1 MRRRIVYTI
10 AVVVCLLPALVLPAQ
25 KGHSPAVPAPVLKAT
40 VDKQKILIGEPIH
53 LMLEAS
59 VQGDVPLIWPDLD
72 SLPHFEFVEKG
83 KLDSTLSSG
92 GRSYRQYMTVTSFD
106 SGAYAIPRLAFIEG
120 NKKYFTDSIRVEI
133 GYTKIDPSKD
143 YHDIKEIIE
152 VPNPYAH
159 WIVWVVAA
167 VALISLALV
176 IWLIRK
182 KKILKKLAAALQAP
196 RLSPYEEALSE
207 LKELEQAHLPEKG
220 SVKVYYSRLGEIFR
234 VYLLRRLK
242 ISSLAE
248 TSEELI
254 RELRGLQLPAE
265 QFAALAETLR
275 MSDFVKFAKYQPEA
289 ADNELHYRVIRS
301 SVEALEV
308 TAASDDAAAT
318 AAARSAATA
327 AMKGAQPA
335 EATATPQT
343 QKEKNN

>member
-1 MRRRIVYTI
+1 V
-10 AVVVCLLPALVLPAQ
+10 
-25 KGHSPAVPAPVLKAT
+25 
-40 VDKQKILIGEPIH
+40 
-53 LMLEAS
+53 
-59 VQGDVPLIWPDLD
+59 
-72 SLPHFEFVEKG
+72 
-83 KLDSTLSSG
+83 DSTVSSD
-92 GRSYRQYMTVTSFD
+92 GRSYRLYMTVTSFD
-106 SGAYAIPRLAFIEG
+106 SGAYAIPRLAFTEG

-133 GYTKIDPSKD
+133 GYTRIDPSKD

-159 WIVWVVAA
+159 LIVWIVAA

-182 KKILKKLAAALQAP
+182 KKILKKLTAAMQAP

-234 VYLLRRLK
+234 IYLLRRLK

-254 RELRGLQLPAE
+254 RELRRLPLPAE
-265 QFAALAETLR
+265 QFSALSETLR
-275 MSDFVKFAKYQPEA
+275 MSDFVKFAKYEPEA
-289 ADNELHYRVIRS
+289 VDNEQHFRVIRG
-301 SVEALEV
+301 SVEALEATTIGAE
-308 TAASDDAAAT
+308 TAAIAAASAAAQVSKNDPSTGATTT
-318 AAARSAATA
+318 AAA
-327 AMKGAQPA
+327 
-335 EATATPQT
+335 QT

>member
-1 MRRRIVYTI
+1 
-10 AVVVCLLPALVLPAQ
+10 
-25 KGHSPAVPAPVLKAT
+25 
-40 VDKQKILIGEPIH
+40 
-53 LMLEAS
+53 
-59 VQGDVPLIWPDLD
+59 
-72 SLPHFEFVEKG
+72 
-83 KLDSTLSSG
+83 
-92 GRSYRQYMTVTSFD
+92 VTSFD

-120 NKKYFTDSIRVEI
+120 SKKYFTDSIRVEI

-159 WIVWVVAA
+159 WIVWIVAA
-167 VALISLALV
+167 VALISLTLV

-182 KKILKKLAAALQAP
+182 KKVLKKLTAVPQTR

-254 RELRGLQLPAE
+254 RELRRLQLPAE
-265 QFAALAETLR
+265 QFSALAETLR

-289 ADNELHYRVIRS
+289 ADNEQHYRVVRNSI
-301 SVEALEV
+301 EALEV
-308 TAASDDAAAT
+308 TAASAESAAT
-318 AAARSAATA
+318 AAAAQASKSAQSTGAPKGGQQAGAPPGPQPTQSAAT
-327 AMKGAQPA
+327 GAKPSNDNK
-335 EATATPQT
+335 P
-343 QKEKNN
+343 N

>member
-1 MRRRIVYTI
+1 MRRKVVYTI
-10 AVVVCLLPALVLPAQ
+10 AVVICLLPALVLPAQ
-25 KGHSPAVPAPVLKAT
+25 KRHSPAVPAPVLKVT

-53 LMLEAS
+53 LMLEAT

-83 KLDSTLSSG
+83 KVDSTGGSD

-106 SGAYAIPRLAFIEG
+106 SGSYAIPRLAFTEG
-120 NKKYFTDSIRVEI
+120 NKKYFTDSIGVEI

-159 WIVWVVAA
+159 FIVWGVAA
-167 VALISLALV
+167 VALISLAVV

-182 KKILKKLAAALQAP
+182 KKVLKRLAAAVQAP
-196 RLSPYEEALSE
+196 RLSPYEEALAE
-207 LKELEQAHLPEKG
+207 LKDLEQAHLPEKG

-234 VYLLRRLK
+234 IYLLRRLK
-242 ISSLAE
+242 ISGLAE

-254 RELRGLQLPAE
+254 REMRQLQLPAE
-265 QFAALAETLR
+265 QFPALAETLR

-289 ADNELHYRVIRS
+289 TDNEQHYRVIRS
-301 SVEALEV
+301 SVETLEAMAV
-308 TAASDDAAAT
+308 SAEAAAT
-318 AAARSAATA
+318 A
-327 AMKGAQPA
+327 
-335 EATATPQT
+335 QT
-343 QKEKNN
+343 QQEKSIK

>member
-25 KGHSPAVPAPVLKAT
+25 KGHSPAANAPTLKAT
-40 VDKQKILIGEPIH
+40 VDKQAILIGEPIH
-53 LMLEAS
+53 LMLEAT
-59 VQGDVPLIWPDLD
+59 VRGNVPLTWPNLD
-72 SLPHFEFVEKG
+72 SIPHFEFIEKG
-83 KLDSTLSSG
+83 NVDSTQSSD
-92 GRSYRQYMTVTSFD
+92 GRSYRQYLTVTSFD
-106 SGAYAIPRLAFIEG
+106 SGAYAIPRLAFIAG
-120 NKKYFTDSIRVEI
+120 NKKYFTDSIRVGI
-133 GYTKIDPSKD
+133 GYTKIDPAKD

-159 WIVWVVAA
+159 WIVWIVAA
-167 VALISLALV
+167 VALISLVIV

-182 KKILKKLAAALQAP
+182 KKLLKKLTAVRQTP

-254 RELRGLQLPAE
+254 RELRRLPLPAE
-265 QFAALAETLR
+265 QFSALAETLR
-275 MSDFVKFAKYQPEA
+275 MSDFVKFAKYEPQA
-289 ADNELHYRVIRS
+289 ADNEQHFRVIRG
-301 SVEALEV
+301 SVEVLEGEAARAE
-308 TAASDDAAAT
+308 TAAIAAAQAAKT
-318 AAARSAATA
+318 TQPAAAAAA
-327 AMKGAQPA
+327 P
-335 EATATPQT
+335 T
-343 QKEKNN
+343 QQEKTN

>member
-10 AVVVCLLPALVLPAQ
+10 AVVICLLPALVLPAQ

-40 VDKQKILIGEPIH
+40 VDKQQILIGEPIH
-53 LMLEAS
+53 LMLEAT
-59 VQGDVPLIWPDLD
+59 VRGNTPLIWPDLD

-83 KLDSTLSSG
+83 KVDSTLSSD

-106 SGAYAIPRLAFIEG
+106 SGAYSIPRLAFTEG
-120 NKKYFTDSIRVEI
+120 NKKYFTDSIRIEI

-152 VPNPYAH
+152 VPNPYAR
-159 WIVWVVAA
+159 WIVWIVAA

-196 RLSPYEEALSE
+196 RLSPYEEALAE
-207 LKELEQAHLPEKG
+207 LKDLEQAHLPENG

-254 RELRGLQLPAE
+254 LELRRLQLPAE
-265 QFAALAETLR
+265 QFAALSETLR

-289 ADNELHYRVIRS
+289 ADNEQHYRVIRS
-301 SVEALEV
+301 SVEALEA
-308 TAASDDAAAT
+308 TAASAEAAAA
-318 AAARSAATA
+318 AAARSAAA
-327 AMKGAQPA
+327 AAQAQPK
-335 EATATPQT
+335 Q
-343 QKEKNN
+343 EKIIK

>member
-25 KGHSPAVPAPVLKAT
+25 KRHSPAANAPILKAT

-53 LMLEAS
+53 LMLEAT
-59 VQGDVPLIWPDLD
+59 VKGNVPLIWPDLD
-72 SLPHFEFVEKG
+72 SLPHFEFIEKG
-83 KLDSTLSSG
+83 NVDSTLSSD
-92 GRSYRQYMTVTSFD
+92 GRSYRQYLTVTSFD

-133 GYTKIDPSKD
+133 GYTRVDPSKD

-159 WIVWVVAA
+159 LIVWIVAA
-167 VALISLALV
+167 VALVSLVLV

-182 KKILKKLAAALQAP
+182 KKILKKLTAAVQTR

-207 LKELEQAHLPEKG
+207 LKELEQAFLPENG

-254 RELRGLQLPAE
+254 RELKRLSLPAE
-265 QFAALAETLR
+265 QFSALAETLR
-275 MSDFVKFAKYQPEA
+275 MSDFVKFAKYEPQA
-289 ADNELHYRVIRS
+289 ADNEQHFRVIRS

-308 TAASDDAAAT
+308 TAASADAAAAATARAAAT
-318 AAARSAATA
+318 AAT
-327 AMKGAQPA
+327 KGAQS
-335 EATATPQT
+335 TGATPP
-343 QKEKNN
+343 QKEKTN